1 MTTLFVYICK
11 NSIKFLL
18 IFYLISDIINV
29 ERKGVGFMI
38 FKDLLTSVTKEE
50 MVEYFSNIE
59 NEKEYID
66 KYCELYDNLLKK
78 EPEDSGLKLFLVWQK
93 DYFDDYGLY
102 ISVLGLDI
110 EDGEYYALDLTSR
123 SRWLGSEVLEK
134 SLNDFGRVTFV
145 CECLLAMTEISFD
158 EERVEEEKQILADR
172 IKKIEEGTA
181 KFISGE
187 DVFENIREKYGWE
200 VHEVT
205 IDETEERY
213 SRVNEIKDFNNVKIN
228 EMLGRC

>member
-18 IFYLISDIINV
+18 IFYLISDIIKV

-78 EPEDSGLKLFLVWQK
+78 EPENSGLKLFLVWQK

-158 EERVEEEKQILADR
+158 EERIEEEKQILADR
-172 IKKIEEGTA
+172 IKEIEEGTA

>member
-1 MTTLFVYICK
+1 
-11 NSIKFLL
+11 
-18 IFYLISDIINV
+18 
-29 ERKGVGFMI
+29 MI

-78 EPEDSGLKLFLVWQK
+78 EPENSGLKLFLVWQK